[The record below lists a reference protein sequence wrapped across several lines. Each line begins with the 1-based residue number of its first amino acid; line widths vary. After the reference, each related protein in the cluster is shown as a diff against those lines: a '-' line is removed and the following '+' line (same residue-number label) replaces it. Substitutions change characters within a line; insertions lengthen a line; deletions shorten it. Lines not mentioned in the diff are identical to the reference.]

1 MRHWL
6 HGFLALAVL
15 AATGS
20 ALTEEAWAAAR
31 AGQEQAGGGTE
42 PAGPKAAIENLR
54 RSASQQVRDRQ
65 FMEAIRSYER
75 LLKMAPGDADAL
87 SRLAQLQAWTGDYD
101 KAVVLYREAIGR
113 RPKDL
118 GLKSDLADAFAW
130 ANRLEEAEHLY
141 EEVVF
146 EDGNHHEA
154 LKGLAHV
161 RLLRGDTG
169 GAAGVLERALRLYPK
184 DVDLL
189 RDRARMLSQQGEA
202 GKAVEALQQAARLAP
217 ADADVLRQLAETFQQ
232 QRDWPRAVEA
242 WLGVA
247 KLNPEAPG
255 SHVAIARAYLAQGKL
270 PMAREH
276 AGLALRLSPSDSE
289 ALQLAAELDRETGL
303 MPLRTTTEWLKFLAY
318 SALLPAVLLVARRTR
333 RALRRRPVAW
343 AFVMYVVPSFLV
355 LKISSQLLQ
364 GTLWRLFDPSLFE
377 SATEV
382 VLLLGLGVAFVAVL
396 RTEPPMPE
404 FGGEVVLALGAHPDD
419 IELGCAGF
427 LLKLKANGAKVY
439 GVTFTRGEKGH
450 DGQGERDEEA
460 RKGAQFLGLDG
471 YWIMDLPDTGLH
483 ERISDLKAAVESK
496 VKELGVTMV
505 LTHTDVDV
513 HGDHRAVFAAVREAA
528 RAVPTVLCYEDVS
541 TGNQFTPNFY
551 VDITNYIEDHL
562 KACAL
567 HRTQDHRTYMDPQ
580 VIRGRAAH
588 RGMQIGAHFA
598 IAFRT
603 LNLVR

>member
-1 MRHWL
+1 MRHKL
-6 HGFLALAVL
+6 HPLIVL
-15 AATGS
+15 AFVASTGVI
-20 ALTEEAWAAAR
+20 LTRESFAAVS
-31 AGQEQAGGGTE
+31 AGQEQGGSGTE
-42 PAGPKAAIENLR
+42 PAGTKPTIESLR
-54 RSASQQVRDRQ
+54 RTASQQARARQ

-75 LLKMAPGDADAL
+75 ILAMAPGDTDAL
-87 SRLAQLQAWTGDYD
+87 SHLAQLEAWTGNYD
-101 KAVVLYREAIGR
+101 KAIVLYRDAIGR

-118 GLKSDLADAFAW
+118 GLKSDLADTFAW

-154 LKGLAHV
+154 LKGLAHA
-161 RLLRGDTG
+161 RLLRGDVG
-169 GAAGVLERALRLYPK
+169 GATGVLERALRLYPK

-189 RDRARMLSQQGEA
+189 RDRARMLSQKGEA
-202 GKAVEALQQAARLAP
+202 EKAIEALQQAVQLAP
-217 ADADVLRQLAETFQQ
+217 TDGDALRQLAETYQQ
-232 QRDWPRAVEA
+232 QRDWPKAIEA

-247 KLNPEAPG
+247 KLSPAAPG
-255 SHVAIARAYLAQGKL
+255 SHVALGRAYLAQGKMDL
-270 PMAREH
+270 SREH
-276 AGLALRLSPSDSE
+276 AGLALRMSPTDSE

-303 MPLRTTTEWLKFLAY
+303 VPLRTTTEWLKFLAY
-318 SALLPAVLLVARRTR
+318 SALLPAVLLVASKTK

-355 LKISSQLLQ
+355 LKILSQLLQ
-364 GTLWRLFDPSLFE
+364 GTVWRLFDPSLFE

-396 RTEPPMPE
+396 RTEPAMPE

-439 GVTFTRGEKGH
+439 GLTFTRGEQGH
-450 DGQGERDEEA
+450 DGGGERDEEA
-460 RKGAQFLGLDG
+460 RKGAEFLGLDS

-483 ERISDLKAAVESK
+483 ERISELKAAVESK

-551 VDITNYIEDHL
+551 VDITNYIEDHV